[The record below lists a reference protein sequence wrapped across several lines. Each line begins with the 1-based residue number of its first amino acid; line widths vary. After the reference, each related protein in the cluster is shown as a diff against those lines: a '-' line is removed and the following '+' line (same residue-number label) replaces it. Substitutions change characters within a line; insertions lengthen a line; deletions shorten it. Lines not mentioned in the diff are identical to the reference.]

1 MPVRMTGMISGLDT
15 DTLIQSMVDAQR
27 LKNKRVEDKK
37 TLLEWKQDRWKE
49 LNAKLYKLYTD
60 DLNKMRLQSSYL
72 TKAVTS
78 SNDNL
83 VSIDA
88 MTNAP
93 VGSHALII
101 ESLASSQYVTGDV
114 IKIDE
119 SDTATAITSNTKLK
133 DLGISVETL
142 INLKS
147 GDKTNTLKVTD
158 TTTIADFVSF
168 AKRAGYSAN
177 FDENFKRLYI
187 SSKSSGTENA
197 FEITATTSSS
207 SATKSKNKILS
218 LVGYKNLTTEEKKSV
233 DSALATLET
242 ENEINETSKA
252 AIDTL
257 KELAKKEAERIVI
270 SNVDAAI
277 RAEVTPGAREAEE
290 DKIRSEV
297 MSAQLEVL
305 GVTEEELTPEQ
316 VIEIQEKQAEKIE
329 ASSGRIKAAIED
341 AVSQAI
347 ALEKAKEDNRYD
359 EALAEAREV
368 GGFIDVAISS
378 TSVEAENYLKNSKD
392 VSSILTEIGLG
403 TASDMVEAKD
413 SKFKY
418 NGVDYTTS
426 SNVVNIN
433 GLELT
438 LKGTSNGEVINLN
451 VTNNTKGI
459 YDMVKKFVSS
469 YNEILKEM
477 NDLYYAES
485 ARGYDP
491 LSDDEKE
498 AMTESQIE
506 KWEKKI
512 KDSILR
518 RDSSLGSLLDSM
530 KNAMMTS
537 VEVDGKRYS
546 LSSFGIKTSTVYTE
560 KGLLHIDGNEDDALF
575 ASFENKLMK
584 ALEEDPDTVMNVL
597 SQISQKLYDTMN
609 EKMKAIPNV
618 RSALTFYNDKL
629 MSKQKTD
636 YDKQIAK
643 LEAKV
648 LAMEE
653 KYYKQFA
660 AMETALAKMQEQ
672 SNALAGMLG
681 ISNK

>member
-1 MPVRMTGMISGLDT
+1 M
-15 DTLIQSMVDAQR
+15 
-27 LKNKRVEDKK
+27 
-37 TLLEWKQDRWKE
+37 
-49 LNAKLYKLYTD
+49 
-60 DLNKMRLQSSYL
+60 
-72 TKAVTS
+72 
-78 SNDNL
+78 
-83 VSIDA
+83 
-88 MTNAP
+88 
-93 VGSHALII
+93 
-101 ESLASSQYVTGDV
+101 
-114 IKIDE
+114 
-119 SDTATAITSNTKLK
+119 
-133 DLGISVETL
+133 
-142 INLKS
+142 
-147 GDKTNTLKVTD
+147 
-158 TTTIADFVSF
+158 
-168 AKRAGYSAN
+168 
-177 FDENFKRLYI
+177 
-187 SSKSSGTENA
+187 
-197 FEITATTSSS
+197 
-207 SATKSKNKILS
+207 
-218 LVGYKNLTTEEKKSV
+218 
-233 DSALATLET
+233 ET